1 MARIDRD
8 RLKAGAFPVL
18 MTVDT
23 RFADLDVQGHVN
35 NSAAVTL
42 LQEARAQLHRVAQ
55 LAELREGLRPMIAG
69 LCVEYAAEIHY
80 PGPLDI
86 HGGIL
91 SLGRT
96 SYVIGQVARQAGR
109 DCLYAEVAVALAD
122 ENGPAPL
129 PVALRES
136 FEKLKIR

>member
-1 MARIDRD
+1 MPRIDRD
-8 RLKAGAFPVL
+8 RLKAASFPL
-18 MTVDT
+18 ITTVET
-23 RFADLDVQGHVN
+23 RVADLDVQGHVN

-42 LQEARAQLHRVAQ
+42 LQEARAHLHRVGQ
-55 LAELREGLRPMIAG
+55 LAELRGGLRPMVAG
-69 LCVEYAAEIHY
+69 LWVEYAAEIYY
-80 PGPLDI
+80 PGPVDV

-96 SYVIGQVARQAGR
+96 SYIIGQMARQAGR

-136 FEKLKIR
+136 FGKLKIR